1 MKPSVRPLRFL
12 GLALAACS
20 IPQSVIA
27 AEGDPFVFNQA
38 DLLLGV
44 KAEGGTGN
52 QQNILFNLGD
62 SVAIKNNPNQ
72 GIVGNIGADLIANYG
87 EDWFER
93 ADVLF
98 GVFGNRSNLS
108 PAGSPGT
115 PPEEAGRTA
124 YVSRAST
131 SPGSAAL
138 RTSLSTSSLGNGCTS
153 YAGLKG
159 TLNDFEDNN
168 TDLFFQTATGATIMD
183 QSEHPVS
190 WNNSWS
196 VWNPNGGGAAF
207 AVFTGGIQNSFG
219 KPVTEVFVDVQRM
232 VPSTAATYVTS
243 VGIDSS
249 GNIRLVTSQPLT
261 AYETWALS
269 FPALDTPAKRL
280 ATADPDNDG
289 TVNLLEFMLNGNPG
303 VSDPSIL
310 PDLDASGTNFVFTFN
325 RRDDSEAGATLLFQY
340 GSDLAGWTN
349 AAIGAGSSV
358 VGSATITVV
367 ENGTAPDTITVSVPK
382 SVAVGGKLF
391 GRLSYTQ
398 P

>member
-1 MKPSVRPLRFL
+1 MTLTTSSLRAIGFS
-12 GLALAACS
+12 LAVAAL
-20 IPQSVIA
+20 PQISQA
-27 AEGDPFVFNQA
+27 DPFLFDTD

-44 KAEGGTGN
+44 QATGGTGTS
-52 QQNILFNLGD
+52 QNVFFNLGNTVD
-62 SVAIKNNPNQ
+62 IKNTPNQ
-72 GIVGNIGADLIANYG
+72 GVVGNIAADLSATFG
-87 EDWFER
+87 AGWFSR
-93 ADVLF
+93 TDLVF
-98 GVFGNRSNLS
+98 GVIGNRSNLS
-108 PAGSPGT
+108 PTIEPGT
-115 PPEEAGRTA
+115 PPQEPGRTF
-124 YVSRAST
+124 YVSRAASSAGT
-131 SPGSAAL
+131 AAL
-138 RTSLSTSSLGNGCTS
+138 RSSFGSGTLGTGGTNFLGIKNYLVISIPPTSSET
-153 YAGLKG
+153 
-159 TLNDFEDNN
+159 F
-168 TDLFFQTATGATIMD
+168 TATASGATILD
-183 QSEHPVS
+183 ETLHPTS
-190 WNNSWS
+190 WNNSWTK
-196 VWNPNGGGAAF
+196 WNPPAGAAGF
-207 AVFTGGIQNSFG
+207 GVFSGGIQNSFG
-219 KPVTEVFVDVQRM
+219 TGSEVFVDVQRM
-232 VPSTAATYVTS
+232 VANTPTTYVTT
-243 VGIDSS
+243 VGIAST
-249 GNIRLVTSQPLT
+249 GAVRLFT
-261 AYETWALS
+261 ASVATPYQTWALT